1 MAMTESERSKCS
13 TIIHGHAAG
22 VVAGNLAPVP
32 GLGVAV
38 DKAALV
44 TMTLALASVFNVSIN
59 KTVAMSMAA
68 TALKKYVGKQVL
80 KEVLKIIPGLG
91 TTASAALTVGII
103 ESAGWAIAEEFASQR
118 A

>member
-1 MAMTESERSKCS
+1 
-13 TIIHGHAAG
+13 
-22 VVAGNLAPVP
+22 
-32 GLGVAV
+32 
-38 DKAALV
+38 
-44 TMTLALASVFNVSIN
+44 
-59 KTVAMSMAA
+59 MSMAA